1 MPWGNTMP
9 MRRHMLKTEIKQAA
23 RNAAVKLTNVNVR
36 EHRRIACGLRN
47 GPPRSFAT
55 SRENDNN

>member
-1 MPWGNTMP
+1 
-9 MRRHMLKTEIKQAA
+9 MLKTEIKQAA